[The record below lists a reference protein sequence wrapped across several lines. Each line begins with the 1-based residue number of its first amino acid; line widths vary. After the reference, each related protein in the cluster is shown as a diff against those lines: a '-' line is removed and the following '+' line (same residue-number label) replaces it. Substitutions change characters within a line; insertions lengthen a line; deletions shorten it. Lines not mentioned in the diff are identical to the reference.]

1 MIYPYSTY
9 LSAVYQS
16 MKNSVVDNI
25 GISIIHNKNEI
36 SKLLYINKSRIQPLK
51 VRTHEKTWK
60 KSKWILLLSERNQ
73 PEKATYYR
81 IPTTWHSGKGTTR
94 YSKRISDHQGLGQR
108 ETNTAQKIFR
118 AVKLL
123 CMTL

>member
-25 GISIIHNKNEI
+25 GISIIHNKNKI

-60 KSKWILLLSERNQ
+60 KSK
-73 PEKATYYR
+73 
-81 IPTTWHSGKGTTR
+81 
-94 YSKRISDHQGLGQR
+94 
-108 ETNTAQKIFR
+108 
-118 AVKLL
+118 
-123 CMTL
+123 